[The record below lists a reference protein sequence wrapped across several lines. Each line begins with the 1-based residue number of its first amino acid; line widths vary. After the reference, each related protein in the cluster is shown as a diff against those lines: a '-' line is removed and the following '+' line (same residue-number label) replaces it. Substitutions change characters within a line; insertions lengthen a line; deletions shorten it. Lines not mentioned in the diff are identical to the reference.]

1 MNTEHPTDT
10 DRPRA
15 DLPRSDLP
23 RADQHDDPEQRFDA
37 AMRALHARA
46 VEQVS
51 PDTRMRL
58 RRIRNE
64 SDARAQRRGGMFGW
78 ALASGG
84 VAAFALALG
93 LQFVGSQGHSA
104 SAPGLT
110 AVPAPAVGS
119 VAHSPVE
126 VSYDPDTAVAAL
138 DENPDLYLWL
148 ASNSDALPTQ

>member
-1 MNTEHPTDT
+1 MSIHNPPGGDSS
-10 DRPRA
+10 
-15 DLPRSDLP
+15 RS
-23 RADQHDDPEQRFDA
+23 RQHDDPEQRFDA
-37 AMRALHARA
+37 AMRAMYAQA

-58 RRIRNE
+58 RAIRND
-64 SDARAQRRGGMFGW
+64 SSARAQRRGGVFGW

-93 LQFVGSQGHSA
+93 LQFAGNPSSSGTT
-104 SAPGLT
+104 PGVT
-110 AVPAPAVGS
+110 AVPALAGTAN
-119 VAHSPVE
+119 VAPPVVD

-148 ASNSDALPTQ
+148 ASNTDALPTHTE